1 MDQPTLR
8 LLIRDKLRN
17 GGLPHNSIPR
27 IWGGPGNGET
37 CDVCEKII
45 LKTQFVMEGRREGGD
60 GVKFHVE
67 CFYLWDHERLTLGH
81 SPSRPA

>member
-1 MDQPTLR
+1 
-8 LLIRDKLRN
+8 
-17 GGLPHNSIPR
+17 
-27 IWGGPGNGET
+27 
-37 CDVCEKII
+37 
-45 LKTQFVMEGRREGGD
+45 MEGRREGGD